1 MIENMA
7 KTIDLVSPAELIPH
21 PKNMHEHSAE
31 QIGRLCKLIEY
42 QGFRNPLVIQ
52 KGTGLVVAGHGR
64 LEAAKQLNIEK
75 VPVTYQEFESEEQL
89 YAYMVSDNAIGKDTW
104 ATLDLGKIN
113 QDFLDLGPDLDIEM
127 LGLKDFEIEPL
138 DKLEPQTDEDAVP
151 EIKGE
156 PVTKKGDIWLLG
168 NHRVMC
174 GDSTMIDDVD
184 KLMKGERA
192 DMVFTDP
199 PYGMFLDTDYTS
211 LDGLSPKGESF
222 LGTSGGKK
230 HKKVKGDNEDFNED
244 FINNIFGVFGYCK
257 EIFLFGADYYS
268 DLLIN
273 KNDGAW
279 VVWDKRTN
287 HDNDIEKALSADR
300 LIGSS
305 FELCWSKAKHKRE
318 IARVRN
324 GIFGVKNESG
334 NSKTIHPTQKPIQL
348 AEWFFE
354 KWGESKNTIVDVFL
368 GSGSTLIACE
378 KTNRKCYGMELDEHY
393 CDVIVKRWEEYTGK
407 KATLESNGEEFKEVS
422 NA

>member
-31 QIGRLCKLIEY
+31 QIARLCKLIEY

-156 PVTKKGDIWLLG
+156 PVTKRGDIWLLG

-184 KLMKGERA
+184 KLMKGEKA

-199 PYGMFLDTDYTS
+199 PYGLGI
-211 LDGLSPKGESF
+211 DGQKESIAKNPKHSRKAFEF
-222 LGTSGGKK
+222 
-230 HKKVKGDNEDFNED
+230 KGWDGSIPSEDF
-244 FINNIFGVFGYCK
+244 FQILHGLNIPSVVFGGNYMTEFLPASK
-257 EIFLFGADYYS
+257 GWIFWNKGQEGQLTMS
-268 DLLIN
+268 DGEL
-273 KNDGAW
+273 AW
-279 VVWDKRTN
+279 TN
-287 HDNDIEKALSADR
+287 QNKALRSVTVNRAA
-300 LIGSS
+300 IGKS
-305 FELCWSKAKHKRE
+305 
-318 IARVRN
+318 V
-324 GIFGVKNESG
+324 
-334 NSKTIHPTQKPIQL
+334 HPTQKPLRVVEFCLNYIND
-348 AEWFFE
+348 
-354 KWGESKNTIVDVFL
+354 SKSVLDFFL

-378 KTNRKCYGMELDEHY
+378 KTDRKCYGMELDEHY

-407 KATLESNGEEFKEVS
+407 KATLESTREEFKEVS

>member
-21 PKNMHEHSAE
+21 PKNMHEHSPE
-31 QIGRLCKLIEY
+31 QIARLCKLIEY

-156 PVTKKGDIWLLG
+156 PVTKRGDVWLLG

-184 KLMKGERA
+184 KLMKGEKA

-199 PYGMFLDTDYTS
+199 PYGIGFDKESQKIGKSQVYKGVLNDNDSLVAKDAYSLCEGLNIEQLFFWGANHYSSVFPDSSCWLIWDKQGGKSVDYADCELCYTNLTSPARMFTHIW
-211 LDGLSPKGESF
+211 DGFRRDSEKGE
-222 LGTSGGKK
+222 
-230 HKKVKGDNEDFNED
+230 
-244 FINNIFGVFGYCK
+244 
-257 EIFLFGADYYS
+257 
-268 DLLIN
+268 
-273 KNDGAW
+273 
-279 VVWDKRTN
+279 KR
-287 HDNDIEKALSADR
+287 
-300 LIGSS
+300 
-305 FELCWSKAKHKRE
+305 
-318 IARVRN
+318 V
-324 GIFGVKNESG
+324 
-334 NSKTIHPTQKPIQL
+334 HPTQKPVQL
-348 AEWFFE
+348 FTNIWE
-354 KWGESKNTIVDVFL
+354 KLKSPQRVLDLFL

-378 KTNRKCYGMELDEHY
+378 KTSRKCYGMELDEHY

-407 KATLESNGEEFKEVS
+407 KATLESTREEFKEVS